1 MQKRTNIAT
10 STIAGTIAFRNTDLA
25 NKFLVQAGY
34 GPSRNPEE
42 IAYKLN
48 KYIVTHGEAALEGL
62 AEIHPDR
69 DQIISTIKKTNEPAA
84 QIQNMGINGFHN
96 CSGYS
101 NMNGFMNCEGNPNC
115 NCHKNSKPMHFNATG
130 DEAPALKQFES
141 MSPKCIMM
149 IGLFC
154 ITAISIVAL
163 TRKGN

>member
-1 MQKRTNIAT
+1 MSRQNIST

-25 NKFLVQAGY
+25 NKFLIQAGY
-34 GPSRNPEE
+34 GPSRTPED

-48 KYIVTHGEAALEGL
+48 NYIITHGDDAMPGL

-69 DQIISTIKKTNEPAA
+69 EQILSTIKKEKENEPAP

-96 CSGYS
+96 FNGGY
-101 NMNGFMNCEGNPNC
+101 NNC
-115 NCHKNSKPMHFNATG
+115 NGGCNCSKPASMNFNVTG
-130 DEAPALKQFES
+130 DESPALKSTNLLDQKS
-141 MSPKCIMM
+141 IMM

>member
-1 MQKRTNIAT
+1 MRRQTAPI
-10 STIAGTIAFRNTDLA
+10 STIAGRIAFGNTDLA
-25 NKFLVQAGY
+25 NKFLIQANY
-34 GPSRNPEE
+34 GPSRTPEE

-48 KYIVTHGEAALEGL
+48 NYIVAYGDEALEGL

-69 DQIISTIKKTNEPAA
+69 EQILATVKKENEPAP

-96 CSGYS
+96 FNGGYS
-101 NMNGFMNCEGNPNC
+101 NCSGGCNC
-115 NCHKNSKPMHFNATG
+115 NKPAPQTFNASG
-130 DEAPALKQFES
+130 DEPQLKSTNLLDQKS
-141 MSPKCIMM
+141 IMM

>member
-1 MQKRTNIAT
+1 MARKNIAT

-25 NKFLVQAGY
+25 NKFLIEAGF
-34 GPSRNPEE
+34 GPSRHPEE

-48 KYIVTHGEAALEGL
+48 NYIINYGEAAIEGL

-69 DQIISTIKKTNEPAA
+69 DQILATIKKNNEPAE
-84 QIQNMGINGFHN
+84 QTQNLGANGFDNFYGNHFN
-96 CSGYS
+96 C
-101 NMNGFMNCEGNPNC
+101 NGQNC
-115 NCHKNSKPMHFNATG
+115 NCKKNNPANFNATG
-130 DEAPALKQFES
+130 DEINSLKSINILDQKS
-141 MSPKCIMM
+141 IMM

>member
-1 MQKRTNIAT
+1 MPRQNIAT

-25 NKFLVQAGY
+25 NKFLIKAGY
-34 GPSRNPEE
+34 GPSRGAEE

-48 KYIVTHGEAALEGL
+48 NYIITHGEAAIEGL

-69 DQIISTIKKTNEPAA
+69 EQILATVKANEPAP

-96 CSGYS
+96 FNGGGYS
-101 NMNGFMNCEGNPNC
+101 NCNGGGCSCNKPAPMN
-115 NCHKNSKPMHFNATG
+115 FNASG
-130 DEAPALKQFES
+130 DEAPALKSTNLLDQKS
-141 MSPKCIMM
+141 IMM